1 MRNTRIGDAP
11 TRPAGRSLS
20 IGLVVLAAACAE
32 LGDESPA
39 AGQGEVAV
47 RSLAAAIEAAD
58 TALIV
63 DLFWPH
69 ASYDDFAAQHS
80 YEGIDEIVGYLT
92 EPHVWGDDVYK
103 NVGRVH
109 VTERGAVAEWVF
121 SAVQNRPLGDLAPQ
135 GTGREVVLSGVT
147 ILEMENGRIIRAAD
161 YVDTQPLLL
170 QLGARIEL
178 PGGRVIEQ
186 PAPRPDP

>member
-1 MRNTRIGDAP
+1 MRHAP
-11 TRPAGRSLS
+11 TRLVSRSLP
-20 IGLVVLAAACAE
+20 IGLVVLATACAE
-32 LGDESPA
+32 RGQQEESAA
-39 AGQGEVAV
+39 AGRAELAA
-47 RSLAAAIEAAD
+47 RSLAAAVESAD
-58 TALIV
+58 TALIL

-80 YEGIDEIVGYLT
+80 YEGIDEIVGYVT
-92 EPHVWGDDVYK
+92 EPHSWGDEIYK

-121 SAVQNRPLGDLAPQ
+121 SAVQNRPLGDLAPR
-135 GTGREVVLSGVT
+135 GTGREIVLSGVT
-147 ILEMENGRIIRAAD
+147 ILEVENGRIIRAAD

-186 PAPRPDP
+186 PAARPDP